1 MIVDLRSNPPR
12 SQLGREVRSEQIVH
26 KKRHFLT
33 ITYFQK
39 SLKIA
44 IFALRSLWSEAILE
58 NAREGKMIKEKPCS
72 KPSNCRHIYF
82 FYLSSNV
89 WWEINLIHTP
99 MYFLARKLKTRSGTK
114 SIVPSMNFVFKW
126 EKADFKYD
134 LPKSSH
140 HQLKNWKYSVL
151 SLSRFLRSFFPVNS
165 FNASTPHFQWQSFTM
180 TSRFTQVAMV
190 WSSLLHLCKQN
201 TKTTFVPLS
210 AFSK

>member
-1 MIVDLRSNPPR
+1 MIWGHPWERTR
-12 SQLGREVRSEQIVH
+12 REND
-26 KKRHFLT
+26 KRKTL
-33 ITYFQK
+33 
-39 SLKIA
+39 
-44 IFALRSLWSEAILE
+44 LE
-58 NAREGKMIKEKPCS
+58 TFKLSP
-72 KPSNCRHIYF
+72 YF

-89 WWEINLIHTP
+89 WWEINLIRHP
-99 MYFLARKLKTRSGTK
+99 HVFSRAKIKNQIRDIC
-114 SIVPSMNFVFKW
+114 IVPSMNFVFKW

-140 HQLKNWKYSVL
+140 HQVKNWKYSVL
-151 SLSRFLRSFFPVNS
+151 SLSRFLRTFFPANS

-190 WSSLLHLCKQN
+190 WSSLLQLCKQY